1 MATQTAVTPSKAN
14 TSVGGHGTDAVRAG
28 EAVDADVVVEFPHVV
43 AGREQQ
49 LNSDTKVSRAA
60 SCRYRDI
67 SDANS
72 ATH

>member
-49 LNSDTKVSRAA
+49 LNSDTKGL
-60 SCRYRDI
+60 DE
-67 SDANS
+67 
-72 ATH
+72 